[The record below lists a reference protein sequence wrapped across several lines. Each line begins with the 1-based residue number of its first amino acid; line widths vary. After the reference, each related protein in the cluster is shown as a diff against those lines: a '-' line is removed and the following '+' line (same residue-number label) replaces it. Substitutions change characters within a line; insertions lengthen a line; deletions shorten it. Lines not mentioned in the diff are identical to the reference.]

1 MSKLAILVVVLAA
14 TRIAAGQVAV
24 PSHAA
29 RAPAAPVPQRVATV
43 NGVPVTSDR
52 LDAALRALIP
62 FESFHRSVGADKL
75 AVLREKALQTVIDE
89 ALEYQDGVKLGI
101 HVTAADVG
109 AGVAKARARAKMA
122 GASDA
127 ARQQAGLPTA
137 ALRLEIRRSLTIR
150 RALDRAVT
158 SRCQVG
164 APEAEQFFTANPDR
178 FVVPEQLHLF
188 AITIG
193 VDPSAPPEGWA
204 TARARAEDLHRELD
218 EGASFEELARRHS
231 TDASKA
237 TGGDMGFVHRGSL
250 NDEFE
255 QALRDRH
262 AGDVSD
268 VVRTLYGYHLVR
280 IAEIRAPRRQTFPDV
295 SAEVQRNLT
304 ATRCAD
310 MKDAWIARL
319 RASASITP

>member
-1 MSKLAILVVVLAA
+1 MSKIAVLVAVLAA

-24 PSHAA
+24 PSHLPG
-29 RAPAAPVPQRVATV
+29 APAAPMPQRVATV
-43 NGVPVTSDR
+43 NGVAVMSDR
-52 LDAALRALIP
+52 LDEALRALIP
-62 FESFHRSVGADKL
+62 FESFHRNVGADKL

-89 ALEYQDGVKLGI
+89 ALEYQDGVKMGI
-101 HVTAADVG
+101 HVTAADVD
-109 AGVAKARARAKMA
+109 AGVANARARAKTA

-127 ARQQAGLPTA
+127 ARRQASLPTA
-137 ALRLEIRRSLTIR
+137 ALRQEIRRTLTIN
-150 RALDRAVT
+150 RAIDRAVT

-164 APEAEQFFTANPDR
+164 VGEAQRYFTANPDR

-204 TARARAEDLHRELD
+204 RARARAEDLRRQLA
-218 EGASFEELARRHS
+218 EGASFDELARRHS
-231 TDASKA
+231 TDASRA

-250 NDEFE
+250 SDEFE

-262 AGDVSD
+262 AGDISD
-268 VVRTLYGYHLVR
+268 VVGTLYGYHIVR
-280 IAEIRAPRRQTFPDV
+280 VAEIRAPQSRTFPDV
-295 SAEVQRNLT
+295 SDEVRRNLT
-304 ATRCAD
+304 ATRCAE

-319 RASASITP
+319 RAGASITP